1 MLNHMHF
8 QMLFSPETFSANF
21 TLIWFLSSMYV
32 KSYPF
37 QILFSLEISHSC
49 SSSPVCIL
57 NHVTC
62 WILCTF
68 KCCFLRKR
76 FPQTSHLNGFS
87 PVCIRQCDFIWAR
100 FLSARPQLVQI
111 YALPGS
117 VEHLY
122 HGCAS
127 ETKRLKD
134 EYSPICYFVLKG
146 LYKQVRVKFKDF

>member
-1 MLNHMHF
+1 MLSPTENSRIQGLFMALEWFSSTF
-8 QMLFSPETFSANF
+8 QGRFNFQGLFMESPLNSSTFQACA
-21 TLIWFLSSMYV
+21 IPEM
-32 KSYPF
+32 PF
-37 QILFSLEISHSC
+37 QISFSSEISHSC

-62 WILCTF
+62 WIICTF

-127 ETKRLKD
+127 ETKYD
-134 EYSPICYFVLKG
+134 
-146 LYKQVRVKFKDF
+146 